1 MQTDIE
7 KPQSS
12 IPLGRGAVAALLAC
26 LIVAVSLPNMKHKV
40 FDHSTSP
47 PTYHWESR
55 PMACCILI
63 AVAFV
68 PVFCILFLGRR
79 RRWIEIVAWCFLVYL
94 FIAAFVR

>member
-1 MQTDIE
+1 ME

-12 IPLGRGAVAALLAC
+12 IQLGKGIVAALLA
-26 LIVAVSLPNMKHKV
+26 LVVVAVSLPNMKQMV

-55 PMACCILI
+55 PIACSILI
-63 AVAFV
+63 AAAFV

-79 RRWIEIVAWCFLVYL
+79 RRRIEVVAWCFLVYL
-94 FIAAFVR
+94 VIASFIH